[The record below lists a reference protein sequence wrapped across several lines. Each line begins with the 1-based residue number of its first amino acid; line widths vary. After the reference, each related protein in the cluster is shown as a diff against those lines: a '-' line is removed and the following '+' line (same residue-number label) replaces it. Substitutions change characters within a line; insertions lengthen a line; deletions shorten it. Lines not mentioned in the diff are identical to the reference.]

1 MEKENNIIKKIS
13 KIIGTIITIIVVF
26 LASIIIV
33 QKFSNNQM
41 SVLGFRIF
49 VVQTGSMIPKYNIG
63 DVILVKT
70 KSIDSIKVGDDISY
84 LGEERDYDGKVVTH
98 QVVNVDKQ
106 DGKYV
111 FTTKGIANKAE
122 DPLVDGDQVYGTVLG
137 RVNILTFLYKLIN
150 SNEYILY
157 FIVIVPLTI
166 YIFFGLFHPNGIEN
180 KKRKDN

>member
-1 MEKENNIIKKIS
+1 MEKENNIIKKTS

-98 QVVNVDKQ
+98 QVVNVD
-106 DGKYV
+106 
-111 FTTKGIANKAE
+111 
-122 DPLVDGDQVYGTVLG
+122 
-137 RVNILTFLYKLIN
+137 NIKINYHPMGQKKEHCNLIK
-150 SNEYILY
+150 EHL
-157 FIVIVPLTI
+157 
-166 YIFFGLFHPNGIEN
+166 
-180 KKRKDN
+180 KKRDMNLVFRLQSLDI